1 MTGSMCSAAGLCGD
15 PLPGCRFHNRAE
27 SRFRPALCPVRV
39 FEKMQVVAD
48 QSLKLK
54 DIIHFRRRR
63 CPIAQRDLKTADQ
76 GLVHEVF
83 CQSASDLSSKGKV
96 LPHGLGNLAANCY
109 NMFSTVSM

>member
-1 MTGSMCSAAGLCGD
+1 MTGSMCSAAGLRGD
-15 PLPGCRFHNRAE
+15 PLPGCRSHNRAE

-54 DIIHFRRRR
+54 DIIHFH
-63 CPIAQRDLKTADQ
+63 TAPLPNSAAAPQ
-76 GLVHEVF
+76 NRGSGTGAEVF